1 MLLEFIRVVK
11 SFTSDKGG
19 MTVPSNGKMALPFP
33 PDHIYPLPP
42 HTPHTPHTVPSPL
55 LPHKD
60 TLTTLLLS
68 ALADSHA
75 SIRVITIATI
85 AGLLDLDS
93 FLDSKEV
100 L

>member
-11 SFTSDKGG
+11 SFTSDKEG

-33 PDHIYPLPP
+33 PDHIYPLP
-42 HTPHTPHTVPSPL
+42 PHTPHTVPSPL

-75 SIRVITIATI
+75 SIRVVTIATV